1 MVRKEAT
8 MSEEQVTQ
16 SGGSE
21 QAAKT
26 ILVVDD
32 QESTRMLIRAAA
44 EGMPFPC
51 RVVEALDGQ
60 AAVKVAREEKPDLAL
75 LDIVLPGST
84 TSGVLIC
91 NSLCREGLKVVI
103 VSGQA
108 SKAIVQACLSSGA
121 VDYLGKPF
129 SVDTLR
135 DKLAKWLGV
144 AAPAALGRGR
154 ESRGV
159 VTPPRRGRSR
169 RRPRCQRPWC
179 PA

>member
-1 MVRKEAT
+1 
-8 MSEEQVTQ
+8 MSEQRETR
-16 SGGSE
+16 SDGSE
-21 QAAKT
+21 QNEKA

-32 QESTRMLIRAAA
+32 QESTRLLIRAAA

-51 RVVEALDGQ
+51 RVFEALDGQ
-60 AAVKVAREEKPDLAL
+60 AAIRVAREEKPDLAL

-121 VDYLGKPF
+121 VDYLAKPF

-135 DKLAKWLGV
+135 EKLTKWLGE
-144 AAPAALGRGR
+144 AN
-154 ESRGV
+154 
-159 VTPPRRGRSR
+159 
-169 RRPRCQRPWC
+169 
-179 PA
+179 